1 MSLLIKS
8 GTIITASDTLQADIL
23 IDGEKITSIGQNLK
37 SDGAEVIDA
46 TDKLV
51 MPGGVDPHTHF
62 NLPMFG
68 TVSSDDH
75 YTGHK
80 AAAFGGTTTALDFVS
95 QDYDSLQACVDA
107 WHKRADHLAAIDFGF
122 HMNITHF
129 DQHVADEISKLPN
142 LGITT
147 LKGIYCLQ

>member
-8 GTIITASDTLQADIL
+8 GTIITASETYLADIL
-23 IDGEKITSIGQNLK
+23 VDGEKITSIGADLESK
-37 SDGAEVIDA
+37 GAEIIDA
-46 TDKLV
+46 AGKLV

-68 TVSSDDH
+68 TVTSDDH

-95 QDYDSLQACVDA
+95 QDQDSLAACVTC
-107 WHKRADHLAAIDFGF
+107 LA
-122 HMNITHF
+122 
-129 DQHVADEISKLPN
+129 
-142 LGITT
+142 
-147 LKGIYCLQ
+147 